1 MKEYNMLILAHTAVL
16 KTVVY
21 KKVSLSS
28 PGALLIAHK
37 GKSCGGHP
45 DIQASLQAGGSFSPV
60 GCLGSP
66 GGKKACFQKSLS
78 GRIQR

>member
-1 MKEYNMLILAHTAVL
+1 MLILAHTAVL

-37 GKSCGGHP
+37 GKYCGGHP
-45 DIQASLQAGGSFSPV
+45 DSRPPCKLGGPSLLLVVWGHQEGRKPGS
-60 GCLGSP
+60 
-66 GGKKACFQKSLS
+66 KNQ
-78 GRIQR
+78 

>member
-1 MKEYNMLILAHTAVL
+1 MLILAHTAVL

-37 GKSCGGHP
+37 GKYCGGHP
-45 DIQASLQAGGSFSPV
+45 DSRPP
-60 GCLGSP
+60 CKLGVP
-66 GGKKACFQKSLS
+66 LYCWLS
-78 GRIQR
+78 GVTRREESLVPKIIKQENPVLST